1 VTVVHIAGAH
11 VPFQGYGFGLHWP
24 QHPAWDVKKKVLTSD
39 MYSIESQMA
48 IREKIQVLK
57 IQANNNNVT
66 DYVEIYMQHLE
77 PIDYH
82 RLKWEPLIQ
91 KLVEAMNETEI
102 TLTLIDETENTKAQA
117 LALQGALY
125 GSGSDI
131 NNV

>member
-1 VTVVHIAGAH
+1 
-11 VPFQGYGFGLHWP
+11 L
-24 QHPAWDVKKKVLTSD
+24 
-39 MYSIESQMA
+39 EMA